1 MIYAYVLIKTEPGM
15 QNDALTKIRKTKG
28 VEKVHTVTGPYDII
42 AFVEGEDLGSLGK
55 TVVSKIQNLN
65 MIKDTMTCIVL
76 DML

>member
-1 MIYAYVLIKTEPGM
+1 MTYAYVLIKTQSGM
-15 QNDALTKIRKTKG
+15 QNDALTKIRKTRG
-28 VEKVHTVTGPYDII
+28 VETVHTVTGPYDII
-42 AFVEGEDLGSLGK
+42 AFVEGEDLNSLGK